1 MHGAPRHRHF
11 SCLMPWCHGPRG
23 HRRASGGGGRG
34 NNHAPGRP
42 RIRSKPWA
50 LPLLLRAGTSSPRSP
65 LRPRTCSMTWGK
77 LLSLRAAHLTY
88 KAGMATC
95 TYFTGCWYS
104 GLEPTSGAVEL
115 SSHPHPH
122 RAQTVITGL
131 STSLVLC
138 EPLFPLPP
146 PLVVLLGG
154 PRGHTT
160 WWPVV
165 MGSCQEHTGTL
176 LTAKSL
182 QSCLTLCNPID
193 GSPPGSPVPGTLQ
206 ARTLEWVA
214 ISFSNA
220 WK

>member
-1 MHGAPRHRHF
+1 MCTGRSQEDSAPFEGDCGSCWAEAGDSPHGALNCETHPGLQVPMHGAPHHRHF

-65 LRPRTCSMTWGK
+65 LRPRTCSVTWGK

-95 TYFTGCWYS
+95 TFFTGCWYS

-115 SSHPHPH
+115 SSLPHPH

-131 STSLVLC
+131 GTSLVLC

-146 PLVVLLGG
+146 PLVVSWEGPEDT
-154 PRGHTT
+154 PRGGL
-160 WWPVV
+160 W
-165 MGSCQEHTGTL
+165 
-176 LTAKSL
+176 
-182 QSCLTLCNPID
+182 
-193 GSPPGSPVPGTLQ
+193 
-206 ARTLEWVA
+206 
-214 ISFSNA
+214 
-220 WK
+220 